1 MYYGGVTMLSVRLPE
16 ELEEKINLLSEQENT
31 TKSDIV
37 KEALENY
44 IEKKEKQVK
53 PYDLGKELFGK
64 YGSGN
69 GDLSTSYKQ
78 EVRKKINEKT
88 SH

>member
-1 MYYGGVTMLSVRLPE
+1 MLSVRLPK
-16 ELEEKINLLSEQENT
+16 ELEEKIELLSEQENT

-37 KEALENY
+37 KQALEKY
-44 IEKKEKQVK
+44 IDKKEKQAQ

-64 YGSGN
+64 YGSGK

-88 SH
+88 SN

>member
-1 MYYGGVTMLSVRLPE
+1 MLSVRLPK
-16 ELEEKINLLSEQENT
+16 ELEEKIKLLAKQENS

-37 KEALENY
+37 IKALENY
-44 IEKKEKQVK
+44 INKIEKQAR

-64 YGSGN
+64 HGSGE
-69 GDLSTSYKQ
+69 GDLSTRYKLK
-78 EVRKKINEKT
+78 VGRKINEKM